1 MFLFTITIKETKI
14 QYIKQNI
21 DVEQMIVD
29 TSLF

>member
-21 DVEQMIVD
+21 DVEQMIQVC
-29 TSLF
+29 FKF